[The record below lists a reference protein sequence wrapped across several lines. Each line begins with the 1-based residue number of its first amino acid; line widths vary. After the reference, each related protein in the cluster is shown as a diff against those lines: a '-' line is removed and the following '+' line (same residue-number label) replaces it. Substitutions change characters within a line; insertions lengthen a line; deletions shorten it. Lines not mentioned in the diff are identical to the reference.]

1 MKVSVIGGGAWG
13 TTLSQALSDN
23 KHEVL
28 IRDINP
34 EFVEIITI
42 NLHFT
47 HFRGSK
53 PPLKN
58 QEKKFRFLDSKLS
71 SHSKM

>member
-1 MKVSVIGGGAWG
+1 MYCKYTI
-13 TTLSQALSDN
+13 
-23 KHEVL
+23 
-28 IRDINP
+28 INP